1 MAVKDTYKGN
11 GFLKGAV
18 FPFIAPD
25 MNQMFNEKE
34 IPPLKTIDV
43 GGAQLPYLH
52 YDGGAPQILFAHAT
66 GFLPWLWH
74 PIVMDLVPQNQAWV
88 PYICNYRDC
97 DPEKGGL
104 AWDVIA
110 QDMSFLCKSR
120 NIKNHLAV
128 GHSMGGTVLT
138 IAAALFGMQPRA
150 MILIE
155 PIFLPEEIYS
165 MDLKVK
171 DHPLASQSIK
181 RKNSW
186 QDENTALEY
195 LKSKSLFAGWDE
207 QILQFYLKYGMEKQE
222 GELKLTCSP
231 RNEAAM
237 FMGGKSINPWPLLK
251 KITCPV
257 LVLEGEKSSNKEFVD
272 LPRAVSLLSD
282 GRYKQVE
289 DAGHL
294 IPMQK
299 PQEVAKIIKDFLTQ
313 TAQ

>member
-1 MAVKDTYKGN
+1 M
-11 GFLKGAV
+11 
-18 FPFIAPD
+18 
-25 MNQMFNEKE
+25 Q
-34 IPPLKTIDV
+34 DV
-43 GGAQLPYLH
+43 GGAELPYL
-52 YDGGAPQILFAHAT
+52 YYEGGTPQILFAHAT

-74 PIVMDLVPQNQAWV
+74 PIIEDLTPPNQAWV

-104 AWDVIA
+104 AWDIIA
-110 QDMSFLCKSR
+110 KDLSVLCSAQ

-128 GHSMGGTVLT
+128 GHSMGATVLT
-138 IAAALFGMQPRA
+138 IAAASLGMQPRA

-155 PIFLPEEIYS
+155 PIFLPEEFYS
-165 MDLKVK
+165 MDIKLK

-186 QDENTALEY
+186 KDENAALEY

-207 QILQFYLKYGMEKQE
+207 QILQFYLKYGMEKQQE
-222 GELKLTCSP
+222 GELKLACSP

-237 FMGGKSINPWPLLK
+237 FMGGKSTNPWPLIK
-251 KITCPV
+251 KLTCPV
-257 LVLEGEKSSNKEFVD
+257 LVVEGEKSSNKEFVD
-272 LPRAVSLLSD
+272 LPKAVSLLSD
-282 GRYKQVE
+282 GRYKSVP

-299 PQEVAKIIKDFLTQ
+299 PQEVAKIIKEFLTGI
-313 TAQ
+313 T